1 MRNTTPRD
9 TTTAVLPGIVEG
21 ALHLH
26 ALETGRIRFESRHTL
41 ARVFERVKQRTARAA
56 SDGSLP
62 SELTGVTRGVL
73 VFRGTFVTAASSV
86 GAGVEIGNAMAAARI
101 AAGQNAGFSPV
112 NDYESCALLSQE
124 SLDPRSI
131 PEPYATP
138 SNNIALGLEVN
149 EQLRVLMKNRSH
161 RGDPCR
167 HLCGVVT
174 PQDLQE
180 PSVEEF
186 DKPQSLLPIV
196 DCKID
201 MLEDPTAAGE
211 ALPNRRDACLR
222 KMAVTLTVCG
232 DAPVRLPELLDQYC
246 SWAHAARV
254 RSGDAASA
262 VGAVGA
268 IGVDAFFELTA
279 LTLAGAARASEV
291 NDLATSVCA
300 GHVNSSIASAKRILV
315 GDLNLRPFLTL
326 YDVYRVGTSNVPRS
340 YETTPWTGSYGAGFD
355 IGTSGGIGIRA
366 SSSTADKRCAHARV
380 RSRSPSIE
388 DARVRSLF
396 TVAARV
402 NVRAQKPRQAAH
414 VPGAGG
420 PLVRR
425 ARQEALH
432 VGQRHALRGD
442 PARGPRRSALHRP
455 GPARVP

>member
-1 MRNTTPRD
+1 M
-9 TTTAVLPGIVEG
+9 
-21 ALHLH
+21 
-26 ALETGRIRFESRHTL
+26 
-41 ARVFERVKQRTARAA
+41 
-56 SDGSLP
+56 
-62 SELTGVTRGVL
+62 L
-73 VFRGTFVTAASSV
+73 VGTFVTRDVV
-86 GAGVEIGNAMAAARI
+86 GRAGVEIGNAMAAARI

-232 DAPVRLPELLDQYC
+232 DAPVRLPGSSTVY
-246 SWAHAARV
+246 SWAR
-254 RSGDAASA
+254 
-262 VGAVGA
+262 
-268 IGVDAFFELTA
+268 
-279 LTLAGAARASEV
+279 RASRA
-291 NDLATSVCA
+291 ATRPARSA
-300 GHVNSSIASAKRILV
+300 RSAQSASTR
-315 GDLNLRPFLTL
+315 
-326 YDVYRVGTSNVPRS
+326 
-340 YETTPWTGSYGAGFD
+340 
-355 IGTSGGIGIRA
+355 
-366 SSSTADKRCAHARV
+366 SSS
-380 RSRSPSIE
+380 SR
-388 DARVRSLF
+388 R
-396 TVAARV
+396 
-402 NVRAQKPRQAAH
+402 
-414 VPGAGG
+414 
-420 PLVRR
+420 
-425 ARQEALH
+425 
-432 VGQRHALRGD
+432 
-442 PARGPRRSALHRP
+442 
-455 GPARVP
+455 